1 MQYFD
6 MHSHILPSFD
16 DGARSVDDSLELLD
30 CLKKQDVSNICF
42 TPHFYTNE
50 MSVEDFIEKRRIAYE
65 NFLPYKPVNMNIV
78 LGVEVYVTKFLFGSD
93 DLSGLTYGKSRYIL
107 TEFSYSS
114 SFSNRTLQQ
123 LNMLMENHRLI
134 PVLPHVE
141 RYDTLINDTEALQ
154 ELRDMGV
161 VIQTNI
167 GNYTKKSSI
176 FKRRKLLKLIGE
188 GMIDILGSDAHSLA
202 HNTPEVYTQAVGM
215 IADKC
220 GQRTVRKMMQNAE
233 KIFTAALGE
242 PLGEEYTEE

>member
-16 DGARSVDDSLELLD
+16 DGAKTVDDSLELLD
-30 CLKKQDVSNICF
+30 CLKKQNVINVCF

-50 MSVEDFIEKRRIAYE
+50 MSVERFIEKRRVAYE
-65 NFLPYKPVNMNIV
+65 NFLPYKPENMNIV
-78 LGVEVYVTKFLFGSD
+78 LGAEVYVTKFLFGSD

-107 TEFSYSS
+107 TEFSYNS
-114 SFSNRTLQQ
+114 SFLNRTLQQ
-123 LNMLMENHRLI
+123 LNMLIDNHRLI

-141 RYDTLINDTEALQ
+141 RYDILMSDMGALQ

-167 GNYTKKSSI
+167 GHYTKKTSF

-188 GMIDILGSDAHSLA
+188 EMIDILGSDAHSLT
-202 HNTPEVYTQAVGM
+202 HNTPEVYSQAVDM
-215 IADKC
+215 IAEKC
-220 GQRTVRKMMQNAE
+220 GERTVRKMMQNAE
-233 KIFTAALGE
+233 SIFTAALGE
-242 PLGEEYTEE
+242 PLNEEE

>member
-16 DGARSVDDSLELLD
+16 DGARTVDDSLGLLD
-30 CLKKQDVSNICF
+30 CLKKQGVSNVCF

-50 MSVEDFIEKRRIAYE
+50 MSVENFLEKRRIAYE

-78 LGVEVYVTKFLFGSD
+78 LGAEVYVSKFLFNSD

-114 SFSNRTLQQ
+114 SFSDRTLQQ
-123 LNMLMENHRLI
+123 LNMLIENHRLI

-141 RYDTLINDTEALQ
+141 RYDVLISDTEALQ

-176 FKRRKLLKLIGE
+176 FKRRKLLKLINE
-188 GMIDILGSDAHSLA
+188 GMIDILGSDAHSMT
-202 HNTPEVYTQAVGM
+202 HNTPEVYAQAVEM

-233 KIFTAALGE
+233 IIFTAALGE
-242 PLGEEYTEE
+242 PICEEYSE

>member
-6 MHSHILPSFD
+6 MHSHILPNFD
-16 DGARSVDDSLELLD
+16 DGAKSVDESLELLD
-30 CLKKQDVSNICF
+30 CLKKQNVSNVCF

-50 MSVEDFIEKRRIAYE
+50 MSVEDFIEKRRAAYE
-65 NFLPYKPVNMNIV
+65 EFLSYKPVNMNIV
-78 LGVEVYVTKFLFGSD
+78 LGAEVFVTKFLFGSD

-123 LNMLMENHRLI
+123 LNMLIENHRLI

-141 RYDTLINDTEALQ
+141 RYETLMSDAGALQ

-167 GNYTKKSSI
+167 GNYTKKSSM
-176 FKRRKLLKLIGE
+176 FKRRKLLKLIGD
-188 GMIDILGSDAHSLA
+188 GKIDVLGSDAHSME
-202 HNTPEVYTQAVGM
+202 HNTPEVYSQAIEM
-215 IADKC
+215 ITDKC
-220 GQRTVRKMMQNAE
+220 GARTVRKMMQNAE
-233 KIFTAALGE
+233 AIFTAALGE
-242 PLGEEYTEE
+242 RLSEE

>member
-6 MHSHILPSFD
+6 MHSHILPNFD
-16 DGARSVDDSLELLD
+16 DGARTVDDSLELLD
-30 CLKKQDVSNICF
+30 CLKKQNVSNVCF

-50 MSVEDFIEKRRIAYE
+50 MSVERFIEKRRAAYE
-65 NFLPYKPVNMNIV
+65 EFLPYKPVNMNIV
-78 LGVEVYVTKFLFGSD
+78 LGAEVYVTKFLFGSD

-114 SFSNRTLQQ
+114 SFSNKTLQQ
-123 LNMLMENHRLI
+123 LNMLIENHRLI

-141 RYDTLINDTEALQ
+141 RYDVLMSDKEALQ

-161 VIQTNI
+161 IIQTNI
-167 GNYTKKSSI
+167 GNYTKKTSI

-188 GMIDILGSDAHSLA
+188 GMIDILGSDAHSMT
-202 HNTPEVYTQAVGM
+202 HNTPEVYSQAVDL

-233 KIFTAALGE
+233 AIFTAALGE
-242 PLGEEYTEE
+242 QLSGEDTDE

>member
-16 DGARSVDDSLELLD
+16 DGARTVDDSLELLD
-30 CLKKQDVSNICF
+30 CLKKQGVSNVCF

-50 MSVEDFIEKRRIAYE
+50 MSVENFLEKRRVAYE

-78 LGVEVYVTKFLFGSD
+78 LGAEVYVSKYLFNND
-93 DLSGLTYGKSRYIL
+93 DLSELTYGKSRYIL

-114 SFSNRTLQQ
+114 SFSNRTFQQ
-123 LNMLMENHRLI
+123 LNMLIENHRLI

-141 RYDTLINDTEALQ
+141 RYDILISDTEALQ

-188 GMIDILGSDAHSLA
+188 GMIDILGSDAHSMT
-202 HNTPEVYTQAVGM
+202 HNTPEVYAQAVEM

-242 PLGEEYTEE
+242 PIGEEYSE

>member
-6 MHSHILPSFD
+6 MHSHILPNFD
-16 DGARSVDDSLELLD
+16 DGAKSVDESLEMLD
-30 CLKKQDVSNICF
+30 CLKKQNVSNVCF

-50 MSVEDFIEKRRIAYE
+50 MSVEDFIEKRRAAYE
-65 NFLPYKPVNMNIV
+65 EFLSYKPVNMNIV
-78 LGVEVYVTKFLFGSD
+78 LGAEVFVTKFLFGSD

-114 SFSNRTLQQ
+114 SFSNKTLQQ
-123 LNMLMENHRLI
+123 LNMLIENHRLI

-141 RYDTLINDTEALQ
+141 RYETLMSDAGALQ

-167 GNYTKKSSI
+167 GNYTKKSSM
-176 FKRRKLLKLIGE
+176 FKRRKLLKLIGD
-188 GMIDILGSDAHSLA
+188 GKIDVLGSDAHSMT
-202 HNTPEVYTQAVGM
+202 HNTPEVYAQTVEM

-233 KIFTAALGE
+233 AIFTAALGE
-242 PLGEEYTEE
+242 RLSEE

>member
-16 DGARSVDDSLELLD
+16 DGAETVDDSLGLLD
-30 CLKKQDVSNICF
+30 CLKKQGVSNVCF

-50 MSVEDFIEKRRIAYE
+50 MSVERFLEKRRVAYE

-78 LGVEVYVTKFLFGSD
+78 LGAEVYVSKYLFSSD
-93 DLSGLTYGKSRYIL
+93 DLSELTYGKSRYIL

-114 SFSNRTLQQ
+114 SFSNKSMHQ
-123 LNMLMENHRLI
+123 LNMLIENHRLI

-141 RYDTLINDTEALQ
+141 RYDILINDTEALR

-176 FKRRKLLKLIGE
+176 FKRRKLLKLIGD
-188 GMIDILGSDAHSLA
+188 GMIDILGTDAHSMT
-202 HNTPEVYTQAVGM
+202 HNTPEVYAQAVEM
-215 IADKC
+215 IAEKC
-220 GQRTVRKMMQNAE
+220 GQITVRKMMQNAE

-242 PLGEEYTEE
+242 PLGEEYSE

>member
-16 DGARSVDDSLELLD
+16 DGAKTVDDSLELLD
-30 CLKKQDVSNICF
+30 CLKKQDVSNVCF

-50 MSVEDFIEKRRIAYE
+50 MSVEDFLEKRRVAYE

-78 LGVEVYVTKFLFGSD
+78 LGAEVYVTKFLFNCD

-114 SFSNRTLQQ
+114 SFSNRMLQQ
-123 LNMLMENHRLI
+123 LNMLIENHRLI

-141 RYDTLINDTEALQ
+141 RYEMLMSDSKALQ

-161 VIQTNI
+161 IIQTNI

-233 KIFTAALGE
+233 KIFTAALGK
-242 PLGEEYTEE
+242 PLGEKYTEE

>member
-16 DGARSVDDSLELLD
+16 DGARTVDDSIGLLE
-30 CLKKQDVSNICF
+30 CLKKQGVSNVCF

-50 MSVEDFIEKRRIAYE
+50 MSVENFLEKRRIAYE

-78 LGVEVYVTKFLFGSD
+78 LGAEVYVSKYLFNSD

-123 LNMLMENHRLI
+123 LNMLIENHRLI

-141 RYDTLINDTEALQ
+141 RYDILISDTEVLQ

-188 GMIDILGSDAHSLA
+188 GMIDILGTDAHSMT
-202 HNTPEVYTQAVGM
+202 HNTPEGYAQAVEM

-242 PLGEEYTEE
+242 PSGEEYSE

>member
-6 MHSHILPSFD
+6 MHSHILPNFD
-16 DGARSVDDSLELLD
+16 DGARSVDDSLGLLD
-30 CLKKQDVSNICF
+30 CLKKQDVSNVCF

-50 MSVEDFIEKRRIAYE
+50 MSVEDFLEKRRVAYE

-78 LGVEVYVTKFLFGSD
+78 LGAEVYVTKFLFNCD

-123 LNMLMENHRLI
+123 LNMLIENHRLI

-141 RYDTLINDTEALQ
+141 RYDVLISDTKALQ

-188 GMIDILGSDAHSLA
+188 GMIDILGSDAHSMT
-202 HNTPEVYTQAVGM
+202 HNTPEVYAQAVEM

-242 PLGEEYTEE
+242 PIGEEYSE

>member
-16 DGARSVDDSLELLD
+16 DGARTVDDSLGLLD
-30 CLKKQDVSNICF
+30 CLKKQGVSNVCF

-50 MSVEDFIEKRRIAYE
+50 MSVENFLEKRRIAYE

-78 LGVEVYVTKFLFGSD
+78 LGVEVYVSKFLFNSD

-114 SFSNRTLQQ
+114 SFSDRTLQQ
-123 LNMLMENHRLI
+123 LNMLIENHRLI

-141 RYDTLINDTEALQ
+141 RYDVLISDTEALQ

-176 FKRRKLLKLIGE
+176 FKRRKLLKLINE
-188 GMIDILGSDAHSLA
+188 GMIDILGSDAHSMT
-202 HNTPEVYTQAVGM
+202 HNTPEVYAQAVEM

-242 PLGEEYTEE
+242 PICEEYSE

>member
-16 DGARSVDDSLELLD
+16 DGARTVDDSLGLLD
-30 CLKKQDVSNICF
+30 CLKKQGISNVCF

-50 MSVEDFIEKRRIAYE
+50 MSVENFLEKRRIAYE

-78 LGVEVYVTKFLFGSD
+78 LGAEVYVSKFLFNSD

-114 SFSNRTLQQ
+114 SFSDRTLQQ
-123 LNMLMENHRLI
+123 LNMLIENHRLI

-141 RYDTLINDTEALQ
+141 RYDVLISDTEALQ

-176 FKRRKLLKLIGE
+176 FKRRKLLKLINE
-188 GMIDILGSDAHSLA
+188 GMIDILGSDAHSMT
-202 HNTPEVYTQAVGM
+202 HNTPEVYAQAVEM

-242 PLGEEYTEE
+242 PIGEEYSE

>member
-6 MHSHILPSFD
+6 MHSHILPNFD
-16 DGARSVDDSLELLD
+16 DGARTIDESLGLLD
-30 CLKKQDVSNICF
+30 CLKKQGVSNVCF

-50 MSVEDFIEKRRIAYE
+50 MSVEDFLEKRRVAYE

-78 LGVEVYVTKFLFGSD
+78 LGAEVYVTKFLFNCD

-123 LNMLMENHRLI
+123 LNMLIENHRLI

-141 RYDTLINDTEALQ
+141 RYEMLMSDSEALQ

-161 VIQTNI
+161 IIQTNI
-167 GNYTKKSSI
+167 GNYTKKTSI

-220 GQRTVRKMMQNAE
+220 GQRTIRKMMQNAE
-233 KIFTAALGE
+233 KIFTAALGK
-242 PLGEEYTEE
+242 PLGEKYTEE

>member
-1 MQYFD
+1 

-16 DGARSVDDSLELLD
+16 DGAKTVDDSLELLD
-30 CLKKQDVSNICF
+30 CLKKQDVSNVCF

-50 MSVEDFIEKRRIAYE
+50 MSVEDFLEKRMVAYE

-78 LGVEVYVTKFLFGSD
+78 LGAEVYVTKFLFNCD

-123 LNMLMENHRLI
+123 LNMLIENHRLI

-141 RYDTLINDTEALQ
+141 RYETLMSDSEALQ

-161 VIQTNI
+161 IIQTNI

-188 GMIDILGSDAHSLA
+188 GMIDILGSDAHSLV

-220 GQRTVRKMMQNAE
+220 GQRTIRKMMQNAE
-233 KIFTAALGE
+233 KIFTAALGK
-242 PLGEEYTEE
+242 PLGEEYTE

>member
-16 DGARSVDDSLELLD
+16 DGARTVDDSLGLLD
-30 CLKKQDVSNICF
+30 CLKKQGVSNVCF

-50 MSVEDFIEKRRIAYE
+50 MSVENFLEKRRIAYE

-78 LGVEVYVTKFLFGSD
+78 LGAEVYVSKFLFNSD

-123 LNMLMENHRLI
+123 LNMLIENHRLI
-134 PVLPHVE
+134 PVIPHVE
-141 RYDTLINDTEALQ
+141 RYDVLISDTEALQ

-176 FKRRKLLKLIGE
+176 FKRRKLLKLINE
-188 GMIDILGSDAHSLA
+188 GMIDILGSDAHSMT
-202 HNTPEVYTQAVGM
+202 HNTPEVYAQTVEM

-242 PLGEEYTEE
+242 PICEEYSE

>member
-6 MHSHILPSFD
+6 MHSHILPNFD
-16 DGARSVDDSLELLD
+16 DGAQSVDESLELLD
-30 CLKKQDVSNICF
+30 CLKAQNVSNVCF

-50 MSVEDFIEKRRIAYE
+50 MSVEDFIEKRRAAYE
-65 NFLPYKPVNMNIV
+65 DFLPYKPINMNIV
-78 LGVEVYVTKFLFGSD
+78 LGAEVYVTKFLFGSD

-114 SFSNRTLQQ
+114 SFSNKTLQQ
-123 LNMLMENHRLI
+123 LNMLIENHRLI

-141 RYDTLINDTEALQ
+141 RYETLMSDTGVLR

-161 VIQTNI
+161 IIQTNI
-167 GNYTKKSSI
+167 SNYEKKASI

-188 GMIDILGSDAHSLA
+188 GMIDILGSDAHSMA
-202 HNTPEVYTQAVGM
+202 HHTPKVYSQAVDM

-220 GQRTVRKMMQNAE
+220 GTETVRKMMHKAE
-233 KIFTAALGE
+233 TIFTAALGE
-242 PLGEEYTEE
+242 PLSEEYTEE

>member
-1 MQYFD
+1 

-16 DGARSVDDSLELLD
+16 DGAKTVDDSLELLD
-30 CLKKQDVSNICF
+30 CLKKQDVSNVCF

-50 MSVEDFIEKRRIAYE
+50 MSVEDFLEKRRVAYE
-65 NFLPYKPVNMNIV
+65 NFLPNKPVNMNIV
-78 LGVEVYVTKFLFGSD
+78 LGSEVYVTKFLFNCD

-123 LNMLMENHRLI
+123 LNMLIENHRLI

-141 RYDTLINDTEALQ
+141 RYEMLMSDTEALR

-161 VIQTNI
+161 IIQTNI

-188 GMIDILGSDAHSLA
+188 GMIDILGSDAHSLV

-233 KIFTAALGE
+233 KIFTAALGK
-242 PLGEEYTEE
+242 PLGEEYTE

>member
-16 DGARSVDDSLELLD
+16 DGAKTVDVSLELLD
-30 CLKKQDVSNICF
+30 CLKKQNVSNVCF

-50 MSVEDFIEKRRIAYE
+50 MSVEDFIEKRRVAYE

-78 LGVEVYVTKFLFGSD
+78 LGAEVYVTKYLFGSD

-107 TEFSYSS
+107 TEFSYNS

-123 LNMLMENHRLI
+123 LNMLIENNRLI

-141 RYDTLINDTEALQ
+141 RYDILMSDTGVLQ

-161 VIQTNI
+161 AIQTNI
-167 GNYTKKSSI
+167 GNYTKKVSI

-188 GMIDILGSDAHSLA
+188 GMIDILGSDAHSLT
-202 HNTPEVYTQAVGM
+202 HNTPEVYSQAVDM

-220 GQRTVRKMMQNAE
+220 GAITVRKMMQNAE
-233 KIFTAALGE
+233 SIFTAALGE
-242 PLGEEYTEE
+242 PLSEEYSE